1 MIRMNHQY
9 PDAGPRRKCFETF
22 RALPAT
28 ARFTKT
34 VLCRLSYGGVVS
46 RTRSESRLYGRHA
59 QFTTRAARG
68 QDIPVGY
75 AAEPAQGY
83 IDRSPFDV
91 PRSGRRKLFLP
102 VYETADPEAVPE
114 TSPLQSGNR
123 ANSGPTFGAIPEL
136 GGAPFVRAFCSCGVH
151 GIAQKRGAFFAE
163 IRRESARAHGVN
175 FAPPAAQNPG
185 VGSRGRRPRGRPRM
199 RHRGRDP
206 PVPQTFPRHARGG
219 RRDPAGH
226 DPAAAPA

>member
-102 VYETADPEAVPE
+102 VYETADKTHHGLTDIGRVFVHLEQLMSSAPTAEKEWRDRGPLPAH
-114 TSPLQSGNR
+114 SP
-123 ANSGPTFGAIPEL
+123 
-136 GGAPFVRAFCSCGVH
+136 
-151 GIAQKRGAFFAE
+151 
-163 IRRESARAHGVN
+163 AH
-175 FAPPAAQNPG
+175 PAAHSEKCGEEP
-185 VGSRGRRPRGRPRM
+185 
-199 RHRGRDP
+199 H
-206 PVPQTFPRHARGG
+206 TL
-219 RRDPAGH
+219 
-226 DPAAAPA
+226 